1 MVVADDPEL
10 AAVSFD
16 PPLHLDL
23 SIAWKAD
30 GYLTRANRAFVD
42 FLLERTTELLIGI
55 DAG

>member
-30 GYLTRANRAFVD
+30 GYPTRANRAFVD